1 MNLVRTFPRFVA
13 AVAVAAAGVVLPARP
28 SVAVTR
34 PVTLFHQAPVTS
46 APVEPGFPI
55 DYVSVTFELAPGADV
70 HHDHA
75 DGDHAGTDAL
85 AVRFRHDGIWGR
97 WQPIPEDGAQAV
109 GQWAGALVDGDD
121 AGAYQVRG
129 LPSFARGARGG
140 ALNTT
145 DGPKVV
151 VGSRPAGA
159 AQAVSSCK
167 SRADW
172 GADESVRKGSRSYA
186 PTQLMTVHHTATQND
201 DPDPDARVR
210 AIYTTHVQNNGWDDI
225 GYQALISEAGTVYEG
240 RWSGRD
246 SPSCVTGGGS
256 GWEFGHQTT
265 DAKSQIVTGAHTG
278 GYNTGNFGVALLGTL
293 TDVPPKAAARSALV
307 EYLAE
312 LSKRHGIDPE
322 AIVRYDNG
330 TNQKD
335 AYTISGH
342 SDFTA
347 TACPGGKLYADLP
360 AVRKDVKAALGKT
373 VAITSPADAGTY
385 SVKDDATPGVAI
397 IFDATATHT
406 VSSWSWTVNGVVAAT
421 TSSFTTTL
429 YEGAHTIVAT
439 ATMSTG
445 ETASDTIVVTVL
457 PAVVDDVAKAE
468 ATVAGTVTGTYLD
481 THADGAGAEVIKEI
495 ESGGK
500 PANRYSY
507 LEHRWTVPVTGGST
521 VTLFVDAATTAAGDG
536 DGFRFEYSLDGGK
549 NWSLALTYSPGEATV
564 KQENLASGTKGE
576 VLVRVVDTVRRS
588 GTTPLDTVTVDQ
600 LFVRSS

>member
-240 RWSGRD
+240 RWSGSD

-429 YEGAHTIVAT
+429 YEGTHTIVAT